1 MAHAAAFWDRVAD
14 SYAKRPVSDPDAYER
29 KLAETRRHLTPE
41 MEVLELGC
49 GTGTTALHH
58 APHVKHIRAVDISA
72 KMLEIARAKADAAD
86 VTNVTFETTSVED
99 LRSAAETYDVVMVH
113 SLLHLLDD
121 RAAALAE
128 IHRVLKPGGLLVS
141 STVCLGGGLPWLR
154 LLIPVMRFLGLAPR
168 VWFLTPDAL
177 TAEVEAAGFRI
188 VQSWRHGR
196 MTSLFLMARKA

>member
-1 MAHAAAFWDRVAD
+1 MD
-14 SYAKRPVSDPDAYER
+14 
-29 KLAETRRHLTPE
+29 
-41 MEVLELGC
+41 VLELGC

-72 KMLEIARAKADAAD
+72 KMLEIARAKAEAAG
-86 VTNVTFETTSVED
+86 VTNVTFETASVED
-99 LRSAAETYDVVMVH
+99 LRSTAETYDVVMVH

-154 LLIPVMRFLGLAPR
+154 LLIPVMRVLGLAPR

-188 VQSWRHGR
+188 AHSWRHGR